1 MIVSLIF
8 LGIAIWLLN
17 RNRYARYMMKPMSKL
32 SWALMK
38 KLFGFAGKLLRKVT
52 SLFDPY

>member
-8 LGIAIWLLN
+8 LGIALWLLN
-17 RNRYARYMMKPMSKL
+17 RNRYARYMMKPMGRF

-38 KLFGFAGKLLRKVT
+38 KLLGFVGKLLRKLT
-52 SLFDPY
+52 SLLDPY